1 MAFVNR
7 VHRLLVAALLVA
19 ELTNALHVAPS
30 RSSLRA
36 RDAAPRGLR
45 MSLDAEPPRAAGA
58 GRRPLLKSLA
68 AASAASLAAPAAAAL
83 GPESEYPLWLAL
95 PVAPYS
101 RRKTIRRDLG
111 RGVWTFDQMIGIY
124 YVHVPIRMTVVKLR
138 RGGLFVYAP
147 VAATDECLALL
158 KELTDAHGPVRH
170 IVLPS
175 VAVEHKVL
183 AGPFARKFPAATF
196 HVCDQQYSFP
206 VPLPNAFLGLPPWT
220 RPLPRSSED
229 GNPFGDDFDFDVL
242 TVKPGPGSY
251 YQDATFVHKPSKTVL
266 LCDALF
272 ATTEAPPPILESD
285 PEYVRALL
293 FHARDGPLERVADTP
308 ENRRKGWR
316 RIVLLFNFF
325 FPGAATPDLGLK
337 PLLALG
343 PFEPYGWRGWKPFEW
358 KSEAKERRAFEA
370 FAQNGKPTILPIIQ
384 IILAR
389 GDSGAATAAWV
400 SRVSTWSFD
409 RVVPQHLDAPVNVGP
424 AGFKETFANVGNTRF
439 CDEDVAFL
447 KAAEEGP
454 LKFSVYPS
462 KLTPLRGRGK
472 CDLNEGLFT

>member
-1 MAFVNR
+1 
-7 VHRLLVAALLVA
+7 
-19 ELTNALHVAPS
+19 
-30 RSSLRA
+30 
-36 RDAAPRGLR
+36 
-45 MSLDAEPPRAAGA
+45 
-58 GRRPLLKSLA
+58 
-68 AASAASLAAPAAAAL
+68 
-83 GPESEYPLWLAL
+83 
-95 PVAPYS
+95 
-101 RRKTIRRDLG
+101 
-111 RGVWTFDQMIGIY
+111 MIGIY

-158 KELTDAHGPVRH
+158 KELTDAHGPVKH

-175 VAVEHKVL
+175 VAVEHK
-183 AGPFARKFPAATF
+183 
-196 HVCDQQYSFP
+196 
-206 VPLPNAFLGLPPWT
+206 
-220 RPLPRSSED
+220 PLPRSSKD

-251 YQDATFVHKPSKTVL
+251 YQDATF
-266 LCDALF
+266 
-272 ATTEAPPPILESD
+272 
-285 PEYVRALL
+285 
-293 FHARDGPLERVADTP
+293 RVADTP

-400 SRVSTWSFD
+400 SRVSTYSD
-409 RVVPQHLDAPVNVGP
+409 QPHLRSPP
-424 AGFKETFANVGNTRF
+424 A
-439 CDEDVAFL
+439 DSY
-447 KAAEEGP
+447 KA
-454 LKFSVYPS
+454 
-462 KLTPLRGRGK
+462 R
-472 CDLNEGLFT
+472 